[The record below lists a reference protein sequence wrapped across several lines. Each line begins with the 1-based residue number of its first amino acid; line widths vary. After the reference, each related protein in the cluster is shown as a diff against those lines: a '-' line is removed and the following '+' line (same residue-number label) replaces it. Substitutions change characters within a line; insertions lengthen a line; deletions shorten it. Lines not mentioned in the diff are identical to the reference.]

1 MSTGGVFGPD
11 ESPMLNATR
20 ELKEELNLP
29 TIGNEFSF
37 SFAGIRRYQDAWTS
51 NFSYLFVMRIFDEK
65 ILD

>member
-1 MSTGGVFGPD
+1 
-11 ESPMLNATR
+11 MLNATR

-37 SFAGIRRYQDAWTS
+37 SFAGIRRYQDVWTS
-51 NFSYLFVMRIFDEK
+51 NFSYLFVMRIYDER